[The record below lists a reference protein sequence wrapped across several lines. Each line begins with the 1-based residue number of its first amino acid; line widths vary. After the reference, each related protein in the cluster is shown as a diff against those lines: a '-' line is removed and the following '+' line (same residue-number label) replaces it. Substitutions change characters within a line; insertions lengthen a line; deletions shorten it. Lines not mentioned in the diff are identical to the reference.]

1 MALDFGYAAASQN
14 DTDTPPGQP
23 TNTST
28 LMGIIDAIGPL
39 QVIFGV
45 ASAFGIMLGVV
56 LTCVLAGYIAMLALN
71 GF

>member
-1 MALDFGYAAASQN
+1 MALNFGYAAASGSDSDN
-14 DTDTPPGQP
+14 PATNP

-45 ASAFGIMLGVV
+45 ASAFGIMMGVV